1 MSVQLSSLAPKA
13 DSVSTGRWRLW
24 STLVIPFVLQITATV
39 GVVGWLSFRNGQQAV
54 NELANELMDE
64 VGSRV
69 ETHLEPFLE
78 LPFNVSQDLKDILDL
93 DFVSRSD
100 IDPIKDYF
108 IRKFRQYPQLT
119 WLTFATEDPN
129 YLDVVSDGSGG
140 FSFSIWNPE
149 EGGTL
154 RFLQDSTGVITPI
167 GRNPDYD
174 HRQRPWYQNY
184 RAAEGLIWDQIS
196 VSIDPQ
202 LLLLSAGQPL
212 FDPDGSFVGVVAVD
226 FSLSRIGDFLQRVEV
241 SPNGQV
247 FVVERSGLLVGSS
260 TGEDPFQ
267 ANAEGEPDRIKITES
282 QDPLTAAVGAYL
294 VEADFLQADP
304 TSAVSGTSTQ
314 DPTQDRIQLA
324 GIRHFLQVM
333 PYQDPRGLDWLI
345 VVAVPES
352 DFMGRIEA
360 NRRTTVMLS
369 GLALLVATGIGLWTA
384 RWISGQVRQ
393 LHLASRAIAGG
404 DLERQV
410 SLSRIREFQALGQT
424 FNQMAQQLRQSFQ
437 TLEDRV
443 EARTA
448 ELKTANAEIS
458 RLNAELKSE
467 NRRMGAEL
475 EVTRLMQ
482 QMILPRIEEL
492 AGIPGLD
499 IAGYMD
505 PASEVGGDYYD
516 VLVAQG
522 QIKIGIGDV
531 TGHGLQSGVLMLM
544 VQTAV
549 RTLLACNEQDPIRFL
564 AVLNRV
570 VYDNI
575 QRMNADKNMTLALL
589 DYQDGSLKLSGSH
602 EEMLIIRNNGQVE
615 RIGTHL
621 LGLPL
626 GLEADITDYVAQF
639 EARMDPGD
647 VVVLYTD
654 GITEAANPEGE
665 LYGLDRLCEQIKC
678 YRHASAQA
686 IQTAVIEHLREFI
699 GSQEVYDDI
708 TLLVMKRRHP
718 SDQPDQLAVHPALVE
733 MGGNQLG

>member
-1 MSVQLSSLAPKA
+1 M
-13 DSVSTGRWRLW
+13 
-24 STLVIPFVLQITATV
+24 LQITATV

-54 NELANELMDE
+54 NELANQLMDE

-78 LPFNVSQDLKDILDL
+78 LPFNVSQDLKDVLDL
-93 DFVSRSD
+93 GFVDRSD
-100 IDPIKDYF
+100 IDQIKDYF

-119 WLTFATEDPN
+119 WLTLGTEDPN
-129 YLDVVSDGSGG
+129 YLDVVAEGDGG
-140 FSFSIWNPE
+140 FRYSIWDLE
-149 EGGTL
+149 RGGTI
-154 RFLQDSTGVITPI
+154 RFRQDAQGVSTETS
-167 GRNPDYD
+167 RNPDYD

-196 VSIDPQ
+196 VSINPQ

-212 FDPDGSFVGVVAVD
+212 FDPGGSFVGVVAVD
-226 FSLSRIGDFLQRVEV
+226 FSLSSINDFLQTVQV

-247 FVVERSGLLVGSS
+247 FIVERSGLLVGSS

-267 ANAEGEPDRIKITES
+267 FNGEGEPERISITDS
-282 QDPLTAAVGAYL
+282 QDPLTTAVGAYL
-294 VEADFLQADP
+294 MAAETSPGDP
-304 TSAVSGTSTQ
+304 MSGISVAA
-314 DPTQDRIQLA
+314 TQDRIQLA
-324 GIRHFLQVM
+324 GVPHFLQVM
-333 PYQDPRGLDWLI
+333 PYQDPRGLDWQ
-345 VVAVPES
+345 VVVVIPES
-352 DFMGRIEA
+352 DFMAQIET

-369 GLALLVATGIGLWTA
+369 GLALLVATGIGLLTA

-393 LHLASRAIAGG
+393 LHLASGAIAGG

-410 SLSRIREFQALGQT
+410 SLSGIREFQTLGQT

-458 RLNAELKSE
+458 RLNTELKNE

-482 QMILPRIEEL
+482 QMILPRTEEL

-516 VLVAQG
+516 VLVTEG

-570 VYDNI
+570 IYDNI

-602 EEMLIIRNNGQVE
+602 EEMLIIRDNGQVE

-626 GLEADITDYVAQF
+626 GLEADITDYVDQF
-639 EARMDPGD
+639 EARMEPGD

-654 GITEAANPEGE
+654 GITEATNPEGE
-665 LYGLDRLCEQIKC
+665 FYGLDRLCEQIKRH
-678 YRHASAQA
+678 RHASAQV
-686 IQTAVIEHLREFI
+686 IQTAVIDHLREFI

-708 TLLVMKRRHP
+708 TLLVMKQRHP
-718 SDQPDQLAVHPALVE
+718 SVQLAVQPALVG
-733 MGGNQLG
+733 MVGKTLG